1 MTRFAFGA
9 RIALRVTLALGLAYA
24 GACKPKTPVNS
35 SSAEST
41 ATTVVAA
48 SDTSL
53 VMSLERGPCR
63 GRCPVYRVDVYGD
76 GKVRFDGKQ
85 YVGSM
90 GSQTGT
96 APVEAVQALMRTIQS
111 GDFAT
116 VDTSFVMGSAGCGQ
130 YVADLPMSKISAKVG
145 AQMKTVTND
154 PGCRNAPRFL
164 RTLEAQ
170 IDSVARTA
178 QWIAGKGDA
187 AK

>member
-1 MTRFAFGA
+1 MTRIAVGSRF
-9 RIALRVTLALGLAYA
+9 ALRAALVLGLTHVA
-24 GACKPKTPVNS
+24 ACKPKTPLNS
-35 SSAEST
+35 SATESAT
-41 ATTVVAA
+41 TTVVAA
-48 SDTSL
+48 TDTSL

-85 YVGSM
+85 HVGSL
-90 GSQTGT
+90 GAQSGT
-96 APVEAVQALMRTIQS
+96 APVEAVQALVRSIQS
-111 GDFAT
+111 GEFAT

-178 QWIAGKGDA
+178 QWIAGNGA